1 MLDYEGPLHRAV
13 LSRTL
18 WLVLLGPLLGLFW
31 QLLVARPRAA
41 RAHGEA
47 LRKELVRGGL
57 AGVLGVFAATAALA
71 VHVVQLIAAPAGQKA
86 LYDHVVSG
94 ARLPGLDAP
103 LDLWLDAASAAAC
116 GLACVVACAAALRL
130 ASAPSFE
137 RVWSRWAWLQL
148 ALLGALVA
156 FLADGLV
163 TVVAGWSLAGAA
175 GAWLA
180 GWRDARA
187 SVPAAAWAVI
197 AGSSVLVGAALLFWG
212 LGGSWEDAQYETDP
226 QPLIAVRTVGRA
238 GEATLTLTGAPG
250 SVVSID
256 DARASSLRSPFVRLP
271 LAPGPHVVRVSGA
284 ATADTRSRL
293 VLADGDDVALVPVG
307 PTLSLHTMRDA
318 LEVRDRRGEPVFRR
332 LLEARVAP
340 GGIGVV
346 AATLLAWLVAT
357 FAMGNLSVPQAA
369 LAPPGA
375 LSALASSVTTS
386 LLGPMLL
393 LRADFLMP
401 SAVRAGSVIAIAGAA
416 MVLGA
421 TWRALPYD
429 GMSRWLV
436 FATSAPTGLACVALG
451 LGGAGRALVA
461 ICVLGVA
468 VAALKLFAPRTE
480 APGPD
485 AYDDPDDTA
494 VLTIPERLGELLAT
508 MEHGVVGAV
517 AGAASASAHVVAW
530 TVAMTDQHV
539 LASPAD
545 RVADGLLRASRAA
558 EPLAGVSLGRIVW
571 GLLALVGF
579 VALVHALWPGG

>member
-31 QLLVARPRAA
+31 QLLIVRSRAA
-41 RAHGEA
+41 RARGQA
-47 LRKELVRGGL
+47 FRKELARAGL
-57 AGVLGVFAATAALA
+57 AGALGVFAAAGALA
-71 VHVVQLIAAPAGQKA
+71 VHVVQLLAAPAGQKA
-86 LYDHVVSG
+86 LYDHVLSG
-94 ARLPGLDAP
+94 ARLPGLEAP
-103 LDLWLDAASAAAC
+103 LDLWLDERSAVAC
-116 GLACVVACAAALRL
+116 GLACVVACASAVRL
-130 ASAPSFE
+130 ASAPPFE
-137 RVWSRWAWLQL
+137 RLWSRWAWLQL
-148 ALLGALVA
+148 ALLGALLA

-180 GWRDARA
+180 GWRDHRA
-187 SVPAAAWAVI
+187 SVPAAAWAVV
-197 AGSSVLVGAALLFWG
+197 AGSAVLVGIALLYWG

-226 QPLIAVRTVGRA
+226 QPLIAVRTGGRA
-238 GEATLTLTGAPG
+238 GEATLSLTGAPG
-250 SVVSID
+250 ALVSID
-256 DARASSLRSPFVRLP
+256 DARPSSLRSPFVRLP
-271 LAPGPHVVRVSGA
+271 VAPGPHVVRVSNGA
-284 ATADTRSRL
+284 VADARSRL

-375 LSALASSVTTS
+375 LSALASSATTS
-386 LLGPMLL
+386 LLGPMLML
-393 LRADFLMP
+393 HADFLLP
-401 SAVRAGSVIAIAGAA
+401 SAVRAGAVIAIAGAA

-429 GMSRWLV
+429 GTSRWLV
-436 FATSAPTGLACVALG
+436 FATAAPTGLACIALG
-451 LGGAGRALVA
+451 LGGSSRALVA
-461 ICVLGVA
+461 VSVVGLG
-468 VAALKLFAPRTE
+468 VAALKLFAPRVE
-480 APGPD
+480 VPGPE
-485 AYDDPDDTA
+485 AFDDPEDTA
-494 VLTIPERLGELLAT
+494 VLTIPERIGGLLAT

-517 AGAASASAHVVAW
+517 AGAATASAHIAAW

-539 LASPAD
+539 IASPAD
-545 RVADGLLRASRAA
+545 RVADGLVRASRAA
-558 EPLAGVSLGRIVW
+558 TPVTGASLGRIVW
-571 GLLALVGF
+571 VLLTLVG
-579 VALVHALWPGG
+579 VAALVHALWPGG